1 MTDLEILRADLV
13 RVQISP
19 SRARIA
25 ATVVVLAAGI
35 ATVALAADHY
45 IGQVAPAH
53 VNATFAQALQNGPSL
68 PHVKLSTARVVGVT
82 SAAIMFSAMASNG
95 SFCTEVVARR
105 GAAYSV
111 SCGNRRPAA
120 IPFLDN
126 LNPFHGTAASPP
138 PYVVAGRISKE
149 GSTLEGRFTGGA
161 AERITVGP
169 RGAFLFQPK
178 HQAAARRG
186 DLRLVERNARG
197 DITNTIRVP
206 AQLVLTST
214 GSPVKSVEGYTDEP
228 RARYAAFETWVFQGS
243 DTPGATP
250 TFMHSGALAVVP
262 VRHGRFSYRPPQ
274 LHGVD
279 SYVTV
284 KLLDARYI
292 SFGDPSFGTPVPDAT
307 IWNQRATEAHRVG
320 Y

>member
-13 RVQISP
+13 RVPLNP

-25 ATVVVLAAGI
+25 AAVAILAAAV

-45 IGQVAPAH
+45 IGQVAPAR
-53 VNATFAQALQNGPSL
+53 VNATFAQALQSGPPL
-68 PHVKLSTARVVGVT
+68 PHVKLGTARVVGVT

-95 SFCTEVVARR
+95 SFCTEVVTRR
-105 GAAYSV
+105 GAGYSV

-138 PYVVAGRISKE
+138 PYVVAGRTSKE
-149 GSTLEGRFTGGA
+149 GSMLEGRFPGGA
-161 AERITVGP
+161 VERVTVGP
-169 RGAFLFQPK
+169 HGAFLFQPK

-197 DITNTIRVP
+197 DVTNTIRVP

-214 GSPVKSVEGYTDEP
+214 GSPVKSVDGYTGEP
-228 RARYAAFETWVFQGS
+228 KARYAAFETWVFQGS
-243 DTPGATP
+243 DTPGSTP

-262 VRHGRFSYRPPQ
+262 VRHGRFSFRPPQ
-274 LHGVD
+274 LRGVD

-284 KLLDARYI
+284 KLLDARYV